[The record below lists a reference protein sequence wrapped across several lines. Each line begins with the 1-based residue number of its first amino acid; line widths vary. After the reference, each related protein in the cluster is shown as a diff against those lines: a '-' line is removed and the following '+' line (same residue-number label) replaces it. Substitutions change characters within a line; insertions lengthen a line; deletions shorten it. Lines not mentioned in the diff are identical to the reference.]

1 MKIHEYQAKSV
12 FTQWGIPVSKGIMIE
27 SRDQVP
33 QALRDI
39 GGSEFVVKAQVQAG
53 GRGKAGGV
61 KLVKGEEECLRAVD
75 KLLGQRLVTA
85 QSGAQG
91 KEVRKLLIA
100 EAVTIAKE
108 YYVAVTLDRR
118 LAKGVVIYS
127 AAGGVEIEET
137 AKTHPEKI
145 FKKHFDIVFG
155 LSPFQ
160 AREIAFDLDRDADF
174 VKAVVPLIQKM
185 ADLFIRCD
193 ATLVEVNPLVVT
205 KEGKVV
211 AIDAKI
217 DFDDNA
223 LFRRQD
229 LAAMRDPLEEDS
241 REVEAK
247 KHSLSYVGLEG
258 NVGCMVNGAGLA
270 MATMDVIKLAGG
282 MPANFLDVG
291 GGAKVEQVKAAFK
304 IILQDPRVKAI
315 LVNIFGG
322 IMKCDVVAEGI
333 IQAAQDIKISV
344 PLVVRLEGT
353 NVDKGKELLKKSGI
367 RIFTADGLAQA
378 ASLAVEMAG
387 QA

>member
-12 FTQWGIPVSKGIMIE
+12 FTQWGIPVSKGVMIE
-27 SRDQVP
+27 SRDQVA
-33 QALRDI
+33 QAVREI
-39 GGSEFVVKAQVQAG
+39 GGNEFVVKAQIQAG
-53 GRGKAGGV
+53 GRGKSGGV
-61 KLVKGEEECLRAVD
+61 KLVKGEAECQKAVND
-75 KLLGQRLVTA
+75 LLGRKLVTF
-85 QSGAQG
+85 QSGGQG
-91 KEVRKLLIA
+91 KEVRKILIA

-108 YYVAVTLDRR
+108 YYVAVTLDRN
-118 LAKGVVIYS
+118 LSKGVVIYS
-127 AAGGVEIEET
+127 QAGGVDIEEV
-137 AKTHPEKI
+137 AKTQPDKI
-145 FKKHFDIVFG
+145 SRKYFDIVFG
-155 LSPFQ
+155 LSAFE
-160 AREIAFDLDRDADF
+160 AREVAFGLVREPEA
-174 VKAVVPLIQKM
+174 VKAVSAMVQKM
-185 ADLFIRCD
+185 ASLFIHCD
-193 ATLVEVNPLVVT
+193 ASLVEINPLVVT
-205 KEGKVV
+205 GEGKVI

-223 LFRRQD
+223 LFRHKD
-229 LAAMRDPLEEDS
+229 IADMRDPLEEDP

-247 KHSLSYVGLEG
+247 KANLSYVGLEG

-333 IQAAQDIKISV
+333 IQAAQDIKINV

-353 NVDKGKELLKKSGI
+353 NVEKGKELLKNSGI
-367 RIFTADGLAQA
+367 RISAADGLSQA
-378 ASLAVEMAG
+378 AALAVELAG
-387 QA
+387 KA

>member
-27 SRDQVP
+27 SRDQAA
-33 QALRDI
+33 QAMREL

-61 KLVKGEEECLRAVD
+61 KLVKGEDECLRAVD

-91 KEVRKLLIA
+91 KEVRKILIA

-108 YYVAVTLDRR
+108 YYLAVTLDRR

-137 AKTHPEKI
+137 AKTQPEKI
-145 FKKHFDIVFG
+145 FKKYFDIVLG

-174 VKAVVPLIQKM
+174 VKAVTPLIQKM
-185 ADLFIRCD
+185 VDLFIRCD

-205 KEGKVV
+205 KENKVV

-223 LFRRQD
+223 LFRHQD
-229 LAAMRDPLEEDS
+229 LAAMRDPLEEDP

-247 KHSLSYVGLEG
+247 KYNLSYVGLDG

-333 IQAAQDIKISV
+333 IRAAQDIKISV

-367 RIFTADGLAQA
+367 RIFAADGLAQA
-378 ASLAVEMAG
+378 AALAVEMAG
-387 QA
+387 KA